1 MTGPKRGIDLTETVL
16 IEYDVR
22 IKTGDREED
31 DQQLIDGASL
41 LDPLITYREPVACRI
56 HGNNSAVDVTN
67 MHAYYAVDATV
78 EVVVSKVQ
86 SSFDLCVSYFTGG
99 LHEEIRLF
107 DGMIVGS
114 QALRRHVIAVTAY
127 ECLDL
132 KLKVGPVSCEE
143 EHCRSFKGMDD
154 GYASQQI
161 KTQVRLNLC
170 EGDLAGC

>member
-1 MTGPKRGIDLTETVL
+1 
-16 IEYDVR
+16 
-22 IKTGDREED
+22 
-31 DQQLIDGASL
+31 
-41 LDPLITYREPVACRI
+41 
-56 HGNNSAVDVTN
+56 

-107 DGMIVGS
+107 DGIVGS
-114 QALRRHVIAVTAY
+114 HVLRHVIAVTVY
-127 ECLDL
+127 GYGCLDM
-132 KLKVGPVSCEE
+132 KVKVGPVSCEE
-143 EHCRSFKGMDD
+143 EHCRSFKVMDD